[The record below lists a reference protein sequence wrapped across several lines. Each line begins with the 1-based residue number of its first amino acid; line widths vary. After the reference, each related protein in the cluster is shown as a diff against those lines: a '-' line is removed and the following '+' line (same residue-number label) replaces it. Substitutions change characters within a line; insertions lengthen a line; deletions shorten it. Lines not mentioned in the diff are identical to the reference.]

1 MTNLHDLMA
10 NSESLRTYL
19 VKHQN
24 QTRLNDVL
32 LKNVE
37 VVQQVHDA
45 EGVAAVK
52 NERLDRQLF

>member
-1 MTNLHDLMA
+1 MTTLHDLMA

-45 EGVAAVK
+45 EDVAAVK